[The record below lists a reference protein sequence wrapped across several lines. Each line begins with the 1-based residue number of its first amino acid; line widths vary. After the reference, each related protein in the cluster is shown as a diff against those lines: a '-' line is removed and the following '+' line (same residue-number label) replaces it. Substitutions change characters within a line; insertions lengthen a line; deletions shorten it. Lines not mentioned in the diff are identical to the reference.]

1 MLISLRIPTGKGP
14 CSATGLFMRRNI
26 FEWLGVL
33 LLTLSLPLSAAADDQ
48 KPTLLVDADNRTST
62 SLDGDWHAIVDP
74 YDNGYLDFRM
84 QPRPDGYFLNEM
96 PGTSNKLVEYD
107 FAKSATL
114 KVPGDWNSQRDTL
127 FFYEGTVWYEK
138 DFQYQRKPNTRTF
151 LHVGAANYLASAYV
165 NGKKACEHEGGF
177 TPFDCEVTNLVHD
190 GDNFVVVHVNNQR
203 TREGVPTLNTDWWN
217 YGGLTRD
224 VSLIETPEVFV
235 DDYSLQLQR
244 TADATIAGWVHLVG
258 GSAGMKVTVKIPE
271 LNLAQTASIDA
282 QGRAAFSL
290 KAANLQ
296 RWSPETPKLYDVEI
310 SAGSDHLKDSVGFR
324 TIEVQGD
331 NILLNGKP
339 IFLRGV
345 SIHAEAPYRSGR
357 AWSEQDAETLLGW
370 AKELGVNFVR
380 LAHYPH
386 DERMTRLADRMGIL
400 VWSEVP
406 VYWMIEWDNPATLA
420 NATNQ
425 LQEMIRRDRNKA
437 SVILWSVANETPNTP
452 ARLAFLKSLIA
463 TARAEDPSRLI
474 TAALLA
480 TPLPESPEGV
490 HTMVIEAPLAEYL
503 DVMGCNE
510 YIGWYVGAPELASRT
525 RWTSKYNK
533 PLIMSEFGGD
543 AKFGLHGAPDQR
555 WTEEYQESIYRQ
567 QIAMLK
573 QIPFLRGISPW
584 ILMDFRSP
592 RRTLPEIQ
600 DFYNRKGL
608 VSNEGQKKKA
618 FFVLQEYYKGL
629 AAQPN

>member
-1 MLISLRIPTGKGP
+1 M
-14 CSATGLFMRRNI
+14 
-26 FEWLGVL
+26 
-33 LLTLSLPLSAAADDQ
+33 
-48 KPTLLVDADNRTST
+48 
-62 SLDGDWHAIVDP
+62 
-74 YDNGYLDFRM
+74 
-84 QPRPDGYFLNEM
+84 
-96 PGTSNKLVEYD
+96 
-107 FAKSATL
+107 
-114 KVPGDWNSQRDTL
+114 
-127 FFYEGTVWYEK
+127 
-138 DFQYQRKPNTRTF
+138 
-151 LHVGAANYLASAYV
+151 
-165 NGKKACEHEGGF
+165 
-177 TPFDCEVTNLVHD
+177 
-190 GDNFVVVHVNNQR
+190 
-203 TREGVPTLNTDWWN
+203 PTLNTDWWN

>member
-1 MLISLRIPTGKGP
+1 
-14 CSATGLFMRRNI
+14 MRRKYTVLI
-26 FEWLGVL
+26 GVL
-33 LLTLSLPLSAAADDQ
+33 LFATLVPAIFAGDQ
-48 KPTLLVDADNRTST
+48 KPTLLVDADNRVSI
-62 SLDGDWHAIVDP
+62 SLDGEWHAVVDP
-74 YDNGYLDFRM
+74 YDNGYVDFRM
-84 QPRPDGYFLNEM
+84 QARPDGYFLNDK

-107 FAKSATL
+107 FAKSPTL

-127 FFYEGTVWYEK
+127 FLYEGTVWYEK

-151 LHVGAANYLASAYV
+151 LHIGAANYLAGAFV

-177 TPFDCEVTNLVHD
+177 TPFDCEITSLVHD
-190 GDNFVVVHVNNQR
+190 GGNFVVIRVNDQR
-203 TREGVPTLNTDWWN
+203 RRDGVPTLNTDWWN

-224 VSLIETPEVFV
+224 VSLIETPETFV

-244 TADATIAGWVHLVG
+244 AADSTIAGWVHAVG
-258 GSAGMKVTVKIPE
+258 ASAGSQVTVKIPE
-271 LNLAQTASIDA
+271 LNLAQTAPIDA
-282 QGRAAFSL
+282 QGRASFSL
-290 KAANLQ
+290 KVTNLQ
-296 RWSPETPKLYDVEI
+296 RWSPESPKLYDIEI
-310 SAGSDHLKDSVGFR
+310 STGKDHLKDSIGFR

-339 IFLRGV
+339 VFLRGV

-370 AKELGVNFVR
+370 AKELGANFVR

-406 VYWMIEWDNPATLA
+406 VYWMIEWENPATLA

-425 LQEMIRRDRNKA
+425 LQDMIRRDRNKA

-452 ARLAFLKSLIA
+452 ARLTFLKSLIA
-463 TARAEDPSRLI
+463 TARAEDPSRLV
-474 TAALLA
+474 TAALLV
-480 TPLPESPEGV
+480 TTSPDSPEGIR
-490 HTMVIEAPLAEYL
+490 TKVIDDPLGEYL
-503 DVMGCNE
+503 DVLGCNE
-510 YIGWYVGAPELASRT
+510 YIGWYEGTPELAQRT

-543 AKFGLHGAPDQR
+543 AKFGLHGTPDQR

-573 QIPFLRGISPW
+573 QVTFLRGISPW

-608 VSNEGQKKKA
+608 ISDQGQKKKA
-618 FFVLQEYYKGL
+618 FFVLQEYYNSL
-629 AAQPN
+629 ASPSK